1 MAGMEEYERFR
12 DFQTIDENDLK
23 FTINY
28 ICANLNSQGCYY
40 QYWYD
45 LYSYTSKCNMVLQKR
60 QFTKLGETVCE
71 WEVVNFLRIQNIK
84 SAAVDQFI
92 LMQFLSDLINFLYF

>member
-12 DFQTIDENDLK
+12 DFQTVDKNDLK
-23 FTINY
+23 LAINY
-28 ICANLNSQGCYY
+28 ICANLNSQGCYC

-45 LYSYTSKCNMVLQKR
+45 LYSYTAKCNMVLQKKR

-71 WEVVNFLRIQNIK
+71 GEVVNFLKDPKHKNC
-84 SAAVDQFI
+84 SCGSVYFNAVFK
-92 LMQFLSDLINFLYF
+92 

>member
-1 MAGMEEYERFR
+1 MAGMEEYERSR
-12 DFQTIDENDLK
+12 DFQTVDKNDLK
-23 FTINY
+23 LAINY

-71 WEVVNFLRIQNIK
+71 GEVVNFL

-92 LMQFLSDLINFLYF
+92 LMQLLSDFLINFLYFY

>member
-12 DFQTIDENDLK
+12 NFQTVDLNDLK
-23 FTINY
+23 LAVNY
-28 ICANLNSQGCYY
+28 ICANLNSSGCYY

-45 LYSYTSKCNMVLQKR
+45 LYLYTAKCHFVLQKR

-71 WEVVNFLRIQNIK
+71 GKVVNFLKDPEHKNC
-84 SAAVDQFI
+84 SCGSVYFNAVFK
-92 LMQFLSDLINFLYF
+92 